1 MDLIQFLAKKSDR
14 GCYHRKLRPRISYIT
29 PTNKCL
35 ASPLR
40 PHVAYILVV
49 CTIKKAIHFY
59 TGRFLL
65 TDPFWKCPP
74 APHTGQVG
82 ATTTCSQNKHV
93 GEFLYFKL
101 PKLPVQVKSRSI
113 KDVTKYVRDENAKEN
128 ADLLMTL
135 EINEK
140 SGTQEI
146 KCQHSYNLTLRTIG
160 NEFMILLCGIFHPP
174 NSFSLH
180 RLKLTRKF

>member
-1 MDLIQFLAKKSDR
+1 M
-14 GCYHRKLRPRISYIT
+14 
-29 PTNKCL
+29 
-35 ASPLR
+35 
-40 PHVAYILVV
+40 
-49 CTIKKAIHFY
+49 
-59 TGRFLL
+59 
-65 TDPFWKCPP
+65 
-74 APHTGQVG
+74 
-82 ATTTCSQNKHV
+82 
-93 GEFLYFKL
+93 
-101 PKLPVQVKSRSI
+101 KSRSI

>member
-1 MDLIQFLAKKSDR
+1 MGEQWLLKQFCLNHPVEKA
-14 GCYHRKLRPRISYIT
+14 YEIYIT
-29 PTNKCL
+29 SR
-35 ASPLR
+35 SPQAATWPR
-40 PHVAYILVV
+40 GSCPEWGSA
-49 CTIKKAIHFY
+49 
-59 TGRFLL
+59 L
-65 TDPFWKCPP
+65 TSLGL
-74 APHTGQVG
+74 HTGQVG

>member
-1 MDLIQFLAKKSDR
+1 M
-14 GCYHRKLRPRISYIT
+14 G
-29 PTNKCL
+29 
-35 ASPLR
+35 
-40 PHVAYILVV
+40 
-49 CTIKKAIHFY
+49 
-59 TGRFLL
+59 
-65 TDPFWKCPP
+65 
-74 APHTGQVG
+74 HTGQVV